1 MNQQQKRRLGRGLAA
16 LIGDDVSEG
25 TLIHDIKALRHLPIE
40 AISPN
45 PNNPR
50 RQFDDAQLDELAQS
64 LRDKGLLQ
72 PLVVRPRA
80 EGEGYEIVAGERR
93 WRAAQRAGLHELPV
107 LIRVVSDGEA
117 LEIALVEN
125 IQRSDLNALEEARA
139 YAQLIE
145 QFAYT
150 QLQLAEAVGKS
161 RSHIANT
168 LRLLQLP
175 ELVRAQVEQ
184 GMLTAGHARTLVAA
198 DDPQLLAERIV
209 KLGLSVREAE
219 ELARRP
225 AEQQAQGPGQGVGQG
240 VGQGLGQ
247 GRQQAEKD
255 PNVRALEEALSQ
267 ALGLEVAV
275 EDRGRAGGRVVIR
288 YRTLEQLDE
297 ICARLSRRAEGA
309 VSPGGGSG
317 SERGGPG
324 PTPSVRRL

>member
-16 LIGDDVSEG
+16 LIGDDVSEDA
-25 TLIHDIKALRHLPIE
+25 LIHDIRALRHLPIE
-40 AISPN
+40 TIRPN

-50 RQFDDAQLDELAQS
+50 RTFDEGELDELAQS

-80 EGEGYEIVAGERR
+80 DGQGHEIVAGERR

-107 LIRVVSDGEA
+107 LIREVSDGEA

-125 IQRSDLNALEEARA
+125 VQRSDLNALEEARA

-145 QFAYT
+145 QFGYT

-168 LRLLQLP
+168 VRLLQLP
-175 ELVRAQVEQ
+175 ESVRAQVEQ
-184 GMLTAGHARTLVAA
+184 GLLTAGHARTLVAA
-198 DDPQLLAERIV
+198 GDAEALADRIV

-225 AEQQAQGPGQGVGQG
+225 AESPQPQANGQ
-240 VGQGLGQ
+240 GQ
-247 GRQQAEKD
+247 GRSPSEKD

-267 ALGLEVAV
+267 ALGLEVAL
-275 EDRGRAGGRVVIR
+275 EDRGRAGGKVVIR

-297 ICARLSRRAEGA
+297 VCARLSRRPGSA
-309 VSPGGGSG
+309 VSPGGGQG
-317 SERGGPG
+317 SEHGEPERG
-324 PTPSVRRL
+324 PSVRRL